1 LADTKLHLVAVDLTS
16 CLHWTWWFD
25 RSASNAVDSPWNR
38 LDFLIVVVAYVEVI
52 GTAVGGSD
60 SIPNIRI
67 LRALRVLRSLKVVNS
82 IPSLQ

>member
-1 LADTKLHLVAVDLTS
+1 
-16 CLHWTWWFD
+16 
-25 RSASNAVDSPWNR
+25 
-38 LDFLIVVVAYVEVI
+38 VVVAYVEVI
-52 GTAVGGSD
+52 GTAVGGAD